1 LTPLTPGKDRRLTP
15 NLIDFTERALSNGI
29 ERDEIARA
37 LRSAGWPEDEIA
49 AALGAFAEVDFPF
62 PVPKPKPH
70 LSARETFVQLV
81 LFASLYA
88 CLWAFVSIIFT
99 FIDSSLPDPLH
110 EGESFAETIRSEIS
124 TLIVFFPLFVV
135 MFRYAERNR
144 ADPARRDSNVRRWIT
159 FLTLFVAAIIF
170 AGDLVAL
177 VQSVLSGDLTSRFL
191 LKALTIAIV
200 AGGLFAFFL
209 HDVRQ
214 DERQ

>member
-1 LTPLTPGKDRRLTP
+1 MNPSLV
-15 NLIDFTERALSNGI
+15 DFTGRALSNGI
-29 ERDEIARA
+29 ERDEISRA

-70 LSARETFVQLV
+70 LSARETFIHLV
-81 LFASLYA
+81 LFVSLYT
-88 CLWAFVSIIFT
+88 CLWAIVSIIFS
-99 FIDSSLPDPLH
+99 FIDRSLPDPLH
-110 EGESFAETIRSEIS
+110 AGEGFAETIRNEIS
-124 TLIVFFPLFVV
+124 TLIVFFPLFVL

-144 ADPARRDSNVRRWIT
+144 ADPARRDSKVRRWII

-177 VQSVLSGDLTSRFL
+177 VQSVLGGALTSRFFF
-191 LKALTIAIV
+191 KSLTIAIV

-214 DERQ
+214 DEQQ